1 MIKYDIFTY
10 QISPITSAQISLF
23 GKSVSVEELTK
34 NKNDYFASI
43 FENLVFFSSRHK
55 LNYKIEF
62 KSKDFILLRLAN
74 KKTVKIEKN
83 FQKEYFES
91 EPSCLIG
98 FYNNPKIQLIA
109 IESDRTSFG
118 NSFAVLKI
126 IEKAIDK
133 ELSEYY
139 LRFYPQP
146 KYEERVLWEMLRKY
160 EGRVEKLQFEFS
172 KPNLGRVNESLS
184 DELKEASKLF
194 NSARTKVEFDA
205 PKDQVLENLDKNNQ
219 PLADLVKA
227 SSEGAGPAKLKLTG
241 YRSWETTE
249 TSVKSFEFDSL
260 EIESDSETISK
271 FVEQLK
277 DKMKGE

>member
-10 QISPITSAQISLF
+10 QISPITNAQISLF
-23 GKSVSVEELTK
+23 GKSVSAEELTK

-126 IEKAIDK
+126 LEKAIDK

-172 KPNLGRVNESLS
+172 KPNLARVNESLS

-205 PKDQVLENLDKNNQ
+205 PKDQVLENLDESNE

-241 YRSWETTE
+241 FRSWETTE

-271 FVEQLK
+271 FVKQLK
-277 DKMKGE
+277 EKMQGE

>member
-10 QISPITSAQISLF
+10 QISPITNAQISLF
-23 GKSVSVEELTK
+23 GKSVSAEELTK

-43 FENLVFFSSRHK
+43 FENLAFFSSRHK

-62 KSKDFILLRLAN
+62 KNKDFILLRLAN

-126 IEKAIDK
+126 LEKAIDK
-133 ELSEYY
+133 ELTDYY

-146 KYEERVLWEMLRKY
+146 KYEERVLWEMLKKY

-172 KPNLGRVNESLS
+172 KPNLARVNESLS

-194 NSARTKVEFDA
+194 NSAKTKVEFDA
-205 PKDQVLENLDKNNQ
+205 PKDQVLENLDEDNE

-227 SSEGAGPAKLKLTG
+227 SSEGAGPAKLKLSG
-241 YRSWETTE
+241 FRSWETTE
-249 TSVKSFEFDSL
+249 TTVKSFEFDSL

-277 DKMKGE
+277 DKMQGE

>member
-10 QISPITSAQISLF
+10 QISPITNAQISLF
-23 GKSVSVEELTK
+23 GKSVSAEELTK

-126 IEKAIDK
+126 LEKAIDK

-146 KYEERVLWEMLRKY
+146 KYEQRVLWEMLRKY

-172 KPNLGRVNESLS
+172 KPNLARVNESLS

-194 NSARTKVEFDA
+194 NSARTKIEFDA
-205 PKDQVLENLDKNNQ
+205 PKDQVLENLDENNQ

-241 YRSWETTE
+241 FRSWETTE

-260 EIESDSETISK
+260 EIESDTQTISK
-271 FVEQLK
+271 FVEHLK
-277 DKMKGE
+277 DKMQGE

>member
-10 QISPITSAQISLF
+10 QISPITNAQISLF
-23 GKSVSVEELTK
+23 GKSVSAEELTK

-126 IEKAIDK
+126 LEKAIDK

-172 KPNLGRVNESLS
+172 KPNLARVNESLS

-205 PKDQVLENLDKNNQ
+205 PKDQVLENLDESNE

-241 YRSWETTE
+241 FRSWETTE

-271 FVEQLK
+271 FVKQLK
-277 DKMKGE
+277 KKMQGE

>member
-10 QISPITSAQISLF
+10 QISPITNAQIALF
-23 GKSVSVEELTK
+23 GKNVSVEELTK
-34 NKNDYFASI
+34 NKNDYFARI
-43 FENLVFFSSRHK
+43 FENLVFFSSRNK

-83 FQKEYFES
+83 FQKEYFDS

-98 FYNNPKIQLIA
+98 FYNSPEIQLIA

-172 KPNLGRVNESLS
+172 KPNLARVNESLS

-205 PKDQVLENLDKNNQ
+205 PKEQVLENLDENNQ

-227 SSEGAGPAKLKLTG
+227 SSEGAGPAKIKLTG
-241 YRSWETTE
+241 FRGWETTE

-260 EIESDSETISK
+260 EIESDNETISK

-277 DKMKGE
+277 NKLQGE